1 MIKYN
6 KIILTLTLLANLLA
20 ACGLTGETKLRLESS
35 AQEIKDEVDKIR
47 AEAVTEGVNFDAFT
61 DTQTGSKVAENPF
74 IIKAKIRTT
83 SVALKFIQ
91 AIKEEAEKLK
101 ESGSS
106 SQFSAM
112 YDIMLDI
119 AAPIQKIGIKD
130 MIKTV
135 TQEAE
140 KTPTTTA
147 EGIITIAKA
156 MEVKLNR
163 VKNKNEEALKKK
175 SENATTT

>member
-1 MIKYN
+1 
-6 KIILTLTLLANLLA
+6 
-20 ACGLTGETKLRLESS
+20 
-35 AQEIKDEVDKIR
+35 
-47 AEAVTEGVNFDAFT
+47 
-61 DTQTGSKVAENPF
+61 
-74 IIKAKIRTT
+74 
-83 SVALKFIQ
+83 
-91 AIKEEAEKLK
+91 
-101 ESGSS
+101 
-106 SQFSAM
+106 M